1 MLLSVPLRPGVF
13 GPGRALGQRRRADC
27 RGCLHLLYM
36 EIQDILPLYAAH
48 PGVGALA
55 ELVRRGSPMHV
66 GCRGLNGS
74 AAAVAFAALAL
85 RPDTERT
92 FLCVMGDEEEAGYFY
107 HDLSR
112 LRGEEEV
119 LFFPS
124 SFRRAVKYAQRDA
137 GSEILRTEVL
147 GRLSGKCAG
156 RRLYIVTYPA
166 ALAERVPPQKRLNE
180 RYVRLG
186 RGESYDLTQ
195 LEKTLLGLGFR
206 RRDYVYEPGEFAV
219 RGSILDVFSYAAEQP
234 FRLDF
239 FGDEID
245 SIRTFEVDTQLSR
258 ETRDEA
264 LVAAEPTP
272 GADGPVPVT
281 DLLPAGTCL
290 LTRDVAYVCDAVE
303 RIKKQKKEGLITNND
318 VLRSEM
324 QLTNDRL
331 SLQETE
337 NSIALVSQQL
347 NILLGQDETLLLK
360 PDTTLLY
367 RSVALSDYD
376 EYIEQ
381 AYTNDPAM
389 KLLKKQT
396 ELAENGVRLNKAA
409 YLPVVSLYASNTLAR
424 PLSRTMAD
432 MYNNTWNVGLS
443 VSYPLSSLFKENHRI
458 KESKL
463 QVSLRKNEESQKQQN
478 IRIEVRTA
486 YLRHKE
492 ALLQVEAL
500 KLSVRQAEENYR
512 IMQNRYMNQL
522 AILTDLLD
530 ANSVRLNVELQLTT
544 ARTRV
549 IYTYYQLLKACGRI

>member
-1 MLLSVPLRPGVF
+1 MAHERTKTARTSRLPDLQIGLRGGYVGQPVVFQHGLSDPTHPETPDWSQNYAIDF
-13 GPGRALGQRRRADC
+13 TQ
-27 RGCLHLLYM
+27 
-36 EIQDILPLYAAH
+36 PLYEGGRIRYSIRQADMEKQ
-48 PGVGALA
+48 VA
-55 ELVRRGSPMHV
+55 ELQQLSDEAEVKLSL
-66 GCRGLNGS
+66 LNQYMNLFS
-74 AAAVAFAALAL
+74 LFKQHEV
-85 RPDTERT
+85 
-92 FLCVMGDEEEAGYFY
+92 
-107 HDLSR
+107 LSR
-112 LRGEEEV
+112 NIEE
-119 LFFPS
+119 
-124 SFRRAVKYAQRDA
+124 
-137 GSEILRTEVL
+137 SEI
-147 GRLSGKCAG
+147 RLHDI
-156 RRLYIVTYPA
+156 RRM
-166 ALAERVPPQKRLNE
+166 
-180 RYVRLG
+180 
-186 RGESYDLTQ
+186 
-195 LEKTLLGLGFR
+195 
-206 RRDYVYEPGEFAV
+206 
-219 RGSILDVFSYAAEQP
+219 
-234 FRLDF
+234 
-239 FGDEID
+239 
-245 SIRTFEVDTQLSR
+245 
-258 ETRDEA
+258 
-264 LVAAEPTP
+264 
-272 GADGPVPVT
+272 
-281 DLLPAGTCL
+281 
-290 LTRDVAYVCDAVE
+290 
-303 RIKKQKKEGLITNND
+303 KKEGLITNND